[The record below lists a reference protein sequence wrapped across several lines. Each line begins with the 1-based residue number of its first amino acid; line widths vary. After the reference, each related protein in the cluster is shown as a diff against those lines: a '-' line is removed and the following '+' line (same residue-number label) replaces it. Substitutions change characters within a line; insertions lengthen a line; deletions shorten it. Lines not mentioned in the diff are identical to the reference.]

1 MTTVVIENPITKLRM
16 VIEQIFQGINNLFFD
31 KEVNNK
37 KDPKARG
44 ADQYR
49 EIREPKKYIQKGG
62 IKQMCDEKPYEE
74 VHAYGLVY
82 NYEEEKVAPSF
93 SGPQFQIYLERA
105 TELCD
110 DDPDCRYFNLWTDGG
125 ITKYKDCAKLKDTVN
140 STLTYEKIP
149 NPPVIGT
156 ECEDKGS
163 TYNWYDFKR
172 GNVDNHT
179 GAGEANAEW
188 DENGN
193 CVRVSCKDPEKKEL
207 DALKKCVP
215 TDVQQLSDA
224 DQKNEMVYK
233 RERNLLAKDYQKRID
248 MKKGYADTCYKD
260 VFNSTKWCRNGKET
274 NKVGSGATKCPGQ
287 ETIPWHPANGKRYDI
302 GRDKIGDC
310 QRAADNH
317 VDRTWNPYDMQDDG
331 LDEDWSQLDR
341 DDPYAASGWW

>member
-179 GAGEANAEW
+179 GAGEANA
-188 DENGN
+188 
-193 CVRVSCKDPEKKEL
+193 
-207 DALKKCVP
+207 
-215 TDVQQLSDA
+215 
-224 DQKNEMVYK
+224 
-233 RERNLLAKDYQKRID
+233 
-248 MKKGYADTCYKD
+248 
-260 VFNSTKWCRNGKET
+260 
-274 NKVGSGATKCPGQ
+274 
-287 ETIPWHPANGKRYDI
+287 
-302 GRDKIGDC
+302 
-310 QRAADNH
+310 
-317 VDRTWNPYDMQDDG
+317 
-331 LDEDWSQLDR
+331 
-341 DDPYAASGWW
+341 